1 MPRCRGLSAEAVSGA
16 PRFENKASR
25 LVATVRCCLAFAR
38 ETAVGMH
45 FLLREEVM
53 REKVDGRRLQK
64 GDLEMN
70 KRSKEIHRQGSRT
83 ASGVAKKRTM
93 EGRGAE
99 RAGVPTLLGI
109 PFDAQS
115 SYLRGA
121 AEAPGKIREAL
132 ACDASNQWTETGV
145 DLGVDGCYADAGDLE
160 LLEQDAL
167 AAIERGVGELIDR
180 DKRPMSLG
188 GDHSITFPIIKAV
201 AKKYPELT
209 IFHFDAHPDLYD
221 EFEGN
226 RWSHACPF
234 ARIMESGLA
243 KRLVQ
248 IGIRTINEH
257 QREQAKRFGVEVIE
271 MRELPAYMRLKG
283 EGPVY
288 ISFDMDVLDPG
299 CAPGISHREPG
310 GMSVR
315 EAIAHLHSI
324 EGEIVGAD
332 VVEYNPVRDVSGM
345 TATVAAK
352 ILKEI
357 LGRMI
362 SR

>member
-1 MPRCRGLSAEAVSGA
+1 MGRG
-16 PRFENKASR
+16 K
-25 LVATVRCCLAFAR
+25 
-38 ETAVGMH
+38 
-45 FLLREEVM
+45 
-53 REKVDGRRLQK
+53 K
-64 GDLEMN
+64 GGLEMN
-70 KRSKEIHRQGSRT
+70 GRSREIP
-83 ASGVAKKRTM
+83 V
-93 EGRGAE
+93 
-99 RAGVPTLLGI
+99 LLGI
-109 PFDAQS
+109 PFDGQS

-121 AEAPGKIREAL
+121 AEAPAKIREAL
-132 ACDASNQWTETGV
+132 GCDASNQWTETGV
-145 DLGVDGCYADAGDLE
+145 DLGVKGIYGDAGDLVFAGAS
-160 LLEQDAL
+160 EQDAF
-167 AAIERGVGELIDR
+167 AAIESGVSTLIGQG
-180 DKRPMSLG
+180 KRAVSLG

-201 AKKYPELT
+201 AKKYSELT

-248 IGIRTINEH
+248 IGIRTINGH

-271 MRELPAYMRLKG
+271 MRHLPAYARLKAA
-283 EGPVY
+283 GPVY
-288 ISFDMDVLDPG
+288 ISFDMDVLDPAY
-299 CAPGISHREPG
+299 APGVSHREPG

-315 EAIAHLHSI
+315 EAIAHLHAV

-345 TATVAAK
+345 NATVAAK

-357 LGRMI
+357 LGKMI
-362 SR
+362 GR